1 MKNASNIVQHE
12 WFKISS
18 TAQADPLCV
27 EFYLD
32 QFEQHSSS
40 LLGHVVN
47 LVDSSGNTAM
57 HYAVSHGNFDVVS
70 ILIDS
75 KVCDVNRS
83 NHAGYTPVMLAAL
96 AQVRNSTHASVVK
109 RLFQMSDVNVRARLV
124 SFGGGE
130 VCEEREIAEYGI
142 IRIVAEWAATQVLIL
157 GEI

>member
-1 MKNASNIVQHE
+1 MIFRKVSAGGALPSRVKNASNIVQHE
-12 WFKISS
+12 WFKVSS
-18 TAQADPLCV
+18 TAQADPHSV

-32 QFEQHSSS
+32 QFEHHSGS

-47 LVDSSGNTAM
+47 LMDSSGNTAM

-83 NHAGYTPVMLAAL
+83 NNAGYTPVMLAAL

-109 RLFQMSDVNVRARLV
+109 RLFQIADVNVRARLV
-124 SFGGGE
+124 STFF
-130 VCEEREIAEYGI
+130 R
-142 IRIVAEWAATQVLIL
+142 VLPCCIQAF
-157 GEI
+157 